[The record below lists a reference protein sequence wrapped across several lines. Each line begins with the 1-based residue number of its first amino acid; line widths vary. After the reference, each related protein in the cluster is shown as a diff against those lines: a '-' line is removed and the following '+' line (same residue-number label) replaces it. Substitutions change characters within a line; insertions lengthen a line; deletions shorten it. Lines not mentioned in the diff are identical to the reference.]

1 MNTQEYL
8 HQTKKL
14 HSLLF
19 RYLTNSDN
27 ESENYQKLISFIQ
40 KKKNNENELQ
50 LIELIHSIVKIAD
63 NYQITCFQNVT
74 KLIDDFKSDFK
85 KQISNSQ
92 LYNYFKN
99 RKRLLLILFKEEIIT
114 IDNYVLKKILYNTD
128 DTLRYYFYP
137 EIKSLISSKERE
149 SIEKNLLSYDSK
161 IFDSFEEKRL
171 KGLNESYICELI
183 RNDSIEKFK
192 DYVNNTNFPISDKLK
207 PSIFETCHFLIKSN
221 PSPIEYAAFF
231 GSIQICKYLLLRDVS
246 FDDSIGKF
254 VVNGRN
260 LDLFHIF
267 EDRHVNMKSM
277 NCLGQAV
284 RYRYYDIMN
293 YIIENSDESKDV
305 IKNAIFEFCFKY
317 HNFECLPNDH
327 ELSNS
332 FFNLCKY
339 DYCVLVGNLLDKVSV
354 DTNERILQENQ

>member
-1 MNTQEYL
+1 MNKQEYF

-19 RYLTNSDN
+19 RYLTNGDN
-27 ESENYQKLISFIQ
+27 ESDNYQKLISFIQ
-40 KKKNNENELQ
+40 KKKKINENELQ
-50 LIELIHSIVKIAD
+50 LAELVHSMDKIAD
-63 NYQITCFQNVT
+63 NYQISSFQNVI
-74 KLIDDFKSDFK
+74 KLIDYFKTDFK
-85 KQISNSQ
+85 KLFTKPQ
-92 LYNYFKN
+92 LYNFFKN
-99 RKRLLLILFKEEIIT
+99 RKRLLLILFKKEIIT
-114 IDNYVLKKILYNTD
+114 IDNYILKKILDNTD
-128 DTLRYYFYP
+128 DKLCYYFYP
-137 EIKSLISSKERE
+137 EIKSLISPQKRE
-149 SIEKNLLSYDSK
+149 SIEKELLSYDSK
-161 IFDSFEEKRL
+161 IFDTFEEKRL
-171 KGLNESYICELI
+171 NGLNESYICELI

-254 VVNGRN
+254 VINGRN

-267 EDRHVNMKSM
+267 EDRHINMKSM
-277 NCLGQAV
+277 NCLSQAV

-293 YIIENSDESKDV
+293 YIIENSDVGKDE
-305 IKNAIFEFCFKY
+305 INNAIFQFCLKY

-327 ELSNS
+327 DLKSS
-332 FFNLCKY
+332 FGNLVKY
-339 DYCVLVGNLLDKVSV
+339 DYVFLVGYLLDMGSV
-354 DTNERILQENQ
+354 DVNERIL